1 MGRLLLI
8 LGSLA
13 VCSLGV
19 ACKTLPED
27 KSAFAS
33 SAGESTI
40 VLGACQSEFKK
51 GWDTCL
57 VEKGPNFKMP
67 TLRFITTTAAQ
78 WAVSDC
84 ELGLYQTGS
93 IDKKGVVEV
102 DLSGL
107 SAQVIKNHMCILKI
121 EQVEQYPDQRD
132 KNQMRYVYIRGGL
145 FVEAVD
151 PGYFPTP
158 TNDVLAFCV
167 KVARTTKGRTK
178 IENCKP

>member
-1 MGRLLLI
+1 MKKAI
-8 LGSLA
+8 LFLVTA
-13 VCSLGV
+13 VALSGATCG
-19 ACKTLPED
+19 TIPED

-33 SAGESTI
+33 NAGESTI

-57 VEKGPNFKMP
+57 VERGVNFKMP

-84 ELGLYQTGS
+84 ELGLYKTGS
-93 IDKKGVVEV
+93 TTGKGVVEV
-102 DLSGL
+102 DLVGL
-107 SAQVIKNHMCILKI
+107 TDQVKKNSMCILKI
-121 EQVEQYPDQRD
+121 EQVEQYPDPRD
-132 KNQMRYVYIRGGL
+132 KRQNRYIYIRGGL
-145 FVEAVD
+145 FIEAVD
-151 PGYFPTP
+151 PGYLPTP
-158 TNDVLAFCV
+158 TNNVVAFCV